1 MIDSIKDKSGD
12 GYKAF
17 AIALECA
24 VILANRYAD
33 MAAEQ
38 KRPLRLRG
46 ASSLR

>member
-1 MIDSIKDKSGD
+1 MIDSIKDKSGN

-24 VILANRYAD
+24 VILANAMRIWLPSR
-33 MAAEQ
+33 